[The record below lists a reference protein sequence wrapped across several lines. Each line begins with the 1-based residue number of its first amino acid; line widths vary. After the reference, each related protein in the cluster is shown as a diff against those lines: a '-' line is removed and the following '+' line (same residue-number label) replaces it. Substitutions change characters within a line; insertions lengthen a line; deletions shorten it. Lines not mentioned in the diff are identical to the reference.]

1 MGGLLRAGSLKSSR
15 LNTSALR
22 RTLTRRDGKASA
34 LNTQARIC
42 HKLSVALGGPIDLEL
57 ESFRRIRQG
66 LMFQLLPS
74 RPTRGISSIPGST
87 LTTILVVVV
96 TVGALYFG
104 REVLVPIALALL
116 LSFVLAPLVR
126 RLQSWHFPR
135 IAAVSIVGIFAF
147 STIFGLGAFMVSQ
160 VSQLANDLPRY
171 QSTLTDKIQSLQG
184 AVAGTGPL
192 ERASDVLKDLKKE
205 IDRSGSVPPAEPSLS
220 GQVQPSR
227 PIPVEVRQ
235 PDPGALQVLAALIEP
250 LIHPLT
256 TTGIVVIFV
265 IFILLQQND
274 LRNRLVRLAGAK
286 DLHRTTAALD
296 DAGQRLSRLFLT
308 QLALNAAFG
317 FVIGTAL
324 WLIGV
329 PSAPLWGMLA
339 MIMRFVPYIGA
350 LISAIFPLVL
360 AAAVGPGWTMVLMTA
375 ALFLIAETV
384 VGQAIEPMIYGHSTG
399 LSPVAVITAATFWTW
414 LWGPIGL
421 ILATPLT
428 MCLVVLG
435 RHVDQLK
442 FLEVMFGDEPPLTPA
457 ELIYQRM
464 LARDPVEAAD
474 QARVFLKE
482 KPLAAYYDEILLEG
496 LRLAQADAQRGL
508 LDEDRM
514 NRIRDAVAEIVDD
527 LATHTDVIKLKIGPA
542 EEHSPLA
549 QLETAEARAE
559 ERTLPERWRNGKPV
573 LCIPGPSLL
582 DEAVATMV
590 AHLVEQRG
598 VGARAEKIDALSISR
613 ILNWETKGVELICLC
628 YVEYATP
635 AQIRYAIRRIRR
647 RIPEVSIL
655 VALLGNAE
663 RFEDDET
670 FADAEFVQQS
680 LRETVDKIM
689 AVALKQT
696 GDEISAAKP
705 AAAHL

>member
-1 MGGLLRAGSLKSSR
+1 MRGQRRA
-15 LNTSALR
+15 
-22 RTLTRRDGKASA
+22 
-34 LNTQARIC
+34 Q
-42 HKLSVALGGPIDLEL
+42 
-57 ESFRRIRQG
+57 
-66 LMFQLLPS
+66 
-74 RPTRGISSIPGST
+74 
-87 LTTILVVVV
+87 
-96 TVGALYFG
+96 
-104 REVLVPIALALL
+104 
-116 LSFVLAPLVR
+116 
-126 RLQSWHFPR
+126 
-135 IAAVSIVGIFAF
+135 
-147 STIFGLGAFMVSQ
+147 
-160 VSQLANDLPRY
+160 
-171 QSTLTDKIQSLQG
+171 
-184 AVAGTGPL
+184 
-192 ERASDVLKDLKKE
+192 
-205 IDRSGSVPPAEPSLS
+205 
-220 GQVQPSR
+220 
-227 PIPVEVRQ
+227 
-235 PDPGALQVLAALIEP
+235 
-250 LIHPLT
+250 
-256 TTGIVVIFV
+256 
-265 IFILLQQND
+265 
-274 LRNRLVRLAGAK
+274 
-286 DLHRTTAALD
+286 TAARN
-296 DAGQRLSRLFLT
+296 G
-308 QLALNAAFG
+308 G
-317 FVIGTAL
+317 
-324 WLIGV
+324 
-329 PSAPLWGMLA
+329 
-339 MIMRFVPYIGA
+339 
-350 LISAIFPLVL
+350 
-360 AAAVGPGWTMVLMTA
+360 
-375 ALFLIAETV
+375 
-384 VGQAIEPMIYGHSTG
+384 
-399 LSPVAVITAATFWTW
+399 
-414 LWGPIGL
+414 WGPIGL

-474 QARVFLKE
+474 QARIFLKE

-527 LATHTDVIKLKIGPA
+527 LANHTDVTKLKIGPA

-670 FADAEFVQQS
+670 FTDAEFVQQS

>member
-22 RTLTRRDGKASA
+22 RTLTRRDGNASA
-34 LNTQARIC
+34 LNTQARIS

-205 IDRSGSVPPAEPSLS
+205 IDRSGNVPPAEPSLS

-514 NRIRDAVAEIVDD
+514 NRISDAVAEIVDD
-527 LATHTDVIKLKIGPA
+527 LAAHTDVIKPKIGPA

-559 ERTLPERWRNGKPV
+559 ERTLPERWRDGKPV